1 MGMEKVVRMGLMD
14 CLLLLVSLVNLAMGG
29 HNYGDA
35 LTKSI
40 LFFEAQRSGYL
51 PSSQRIKWRGHSGL
65 SDGKT
70 VGVSSSVFFI
80 FKLGPRSV
88 SKKMNL

>member
-1 MGMEKVVRMGLMD
+1 MWLMGS
-14 CLLLLVSLVNLAMGG
+14 LLLFAGLVPLAMGG

-35 LTKSI
+35 LSKSI

-65 SDGKT
+65 NDGKS
-70 VGVSSSVFFI
+70 VGVSSSVFVTLIYFYYCLV
-80 FKLGPRSV
+80 FPL
-88 SKKMNL
+88 